1 MGRLSTSVC
10 FLEAEVLGAA
20 VWGYGSQMPWLLLK
34 SCLSL
39 SLPAIR
45 MGQAV
50 QLPLALT
57 PPTVSLLAPGEKPT
71 LLGSGKETHL
81 QSSCQD
87 SHFYLIGKSP
97 GSSAQWEPAGWRNR

>member
-1 MGRLSTSVC
+1 
-10 FLEAEVLGAA
+10 
-20 VWGYGSQMPWLLLK
+20 
-34 SCLSL
+34 
-39 SLPAIR
+39 

-57 PPTVSLLAPGEKPT
+57 LPTVSLLAPGEKPT

-87 SHFYLIGKSP
+87 SHFYLTGKSP
-97 GSSAQWEPAGWRNR
+97 GYSARWEPAGWGN

>member
-1 MGRLSTSVC
+1 
-10 FLEAEVLGAA
+10 
-20 VWGYGSQMPWLLLK
+20 
-34 SCLSL
+34 
-39 SLPAIR
+39 

-57 PPTVSLLAPGEKPT
+57 LAGHTPPVMSLLAPGDKPT

-97 GSSAQWEPAGWRNR
+97 GSSAQWEPAGWGD